1 MKVIILSP
9 QKQVEDEIDKVIAL
23 FEEGLNIFH
32 LRKPHYSTAKL
43 RSYLDKIPH
52 EFHNRIV
59 IHSHHKL
66 ALKYNLK
73 GIHLTSK
80 HRKTNFRNWLR
91 LKGIKRKNPWITVST
106 SFQSISEL
114 ELYNDL
120 YDYVFLSPIFD
131 SLSGQDYQSGFKEFS
146 LSSATKRS
154 NYKIVALGGVE
165 LDKLEKA
172 SDLGF
177 WACGFLGTI
186 WNHENSIE
194 KFKMIKNKAQ
204 EIRQKNQDQS
214 T

>member
-1 MKVIILSP
+1 MKVIVLSP
-9 QKQVEDEIDKVIAL
+9 QKQVEDEIEKVIMM
-23 FEEGLNIFH
+23 FEEGMNIFH
-32 LRKPHYSTAKL
+32 LRKPHYSTSKL
-43 RSYLDKIPH
+43 KSYLDKIPH

-80 HRKTNFRNWLR
+80 HRKSNFRNWLR
-91 LKGIKRKNPWITVST
+91 LKTIKRKNPWVTVST
-106 SFQSISEL
+106 SFQSISEV

-146 LSSATKRS
+146 LSGATKRS
-154 NYKIVALGGVE
+154 NYKIVALGGVK

-172 SDLGF
+172 NALGF
-177 WACGFLGTI
+177 WACGFLGSI
-186 WNHENSIE
+186 WNQENPIE
-194 KFKMIKNKAQ
+194 QFKLIKDKAQ
-204 EIRQKNQDQS
+204 EIRQINKDQEI
-214 T
+214 